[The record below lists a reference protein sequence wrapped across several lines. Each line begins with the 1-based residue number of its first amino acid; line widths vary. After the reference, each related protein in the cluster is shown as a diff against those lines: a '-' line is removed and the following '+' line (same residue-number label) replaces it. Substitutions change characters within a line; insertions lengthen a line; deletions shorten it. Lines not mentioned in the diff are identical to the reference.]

1 MVKRMRFIGYGTIG
15 IICAMALFM
24 AGCATSAG
32 PGGPTLSSITVAS
45 PSSSSLPVGFSLQLT
60 ANGTY
65 SDSSNGLV
73 SEPVWASSNP
83 SVATISPSGLVT
95 GLSAGTTSITA
106 ALDGQTSSAV
116 NLSIVAAPTL
126 VSITLTTTAPSTLG
140 IAAQGTNM
148 QAGYAQQ
155 VTATGTY
162 AGGLTQDIT
171 SLVTWAS
178 SNKAAAIIS
187 ATGLATFAASSGTT
201 NITAT
206 LGGIT
211 SNAITLTA

>member
-106 ALDGQTSSAV
+106 GLDSQTSSAI
-116 NLSIVAAPTL
+116 NLQVVTAPAL
-126 VSITLTTTAPSTLG
+126 VSIALTTTAPATLG
-140 IAAQGTNM
+140 LAAAGTNL

-155 VTATGTY
+155 FTATGTY

-171 SLVTWAS
+171 STVTWTS
-178 SNKAAAIIS
+178 SNKAVATIA
-187 ATGLATFAASSGTT
+187 ATGLATFTASSGTA

-206 LGGIT
+206 FGGIT
-211 SNAITLTA
+211 SPSVTLTA